1 MKVQGNWMPCDLSDP
16 SPLIA
21 ALRAPGRPSDN
32 LLRLSYEMSVT
43 AYDFDIQR
51 WYAAGW
57 RDFSFRIN
65 SQLFTGPD
73 INKENAGIQDS
84 IKSGYYQILAKQKIR
99 FASPLAQ
106 YRGIGDGSDHAK
118 AVFMLIPCGGI
129 YIVGIGFTGTC
140 RRFDDWL
147 PNLLMDEKDGLH
159 AGFLRLSREI
169 WNDAPRIAFPAC
181 AEELGLESL
190 TLADII
196 GECRSEASRFVIWM
210 SGHSQGGAVMQ
221 VFARYLCRKGVLPGN
236 IIGCAFASPS
246 VLWQPEPVLKQLHL
260 VMNSDDPIPRFGAR
274 CHYGMLWMADMTD
287 LARRL
292 CYSDDADSPCMR
304 TVIDLSHQ
312 IRTSEDALLVTCCLL
327 EILRDQ
333 DLIRAPQALSALLSY
348 LKTDPLQKLEDRLDQ
363 LTDRV
368 RMRALRYYCAFSGR
382 DGLDTEKAER
392 ITALIRETMLA
403 YGDSEFT
410 RCLKNVLSYPH
421 RIRNNESSHRLSPYY
436 LICRT
441 DAFPLRQVSDS
452 DLEIRPSRR
461 YTGSIPALKDTA
473 VGHPRLKR
481 RRFLFDRTTA
491 FGRRK

>member
-21 ALRAPGRPSDN
+21 AVHTPGRPSDA

-43 AYDFDIQR
+43 AYDFDTQR

-65 SQLFTGPD
+65 RQLYTGTD
-73 INKENAGIQDS
+73 VNKENAGIQDS
-84 IKSGYYQILAKQKIR
+84 IKSGYYQILARQKIR

-118 AVFMLIPCGGI
+118 AVFMLIPCGGV

-169 WNDAPRIAFPAC
+169 WNDAPRISFPAC
-181 AEELGLESL
+181 AAQLGLDSL

-196 GECRSEASRFVIWM
+196 GECRSEASRFLIWM

-236 IIGCAFASPS
+236 LIGCAFASPS
-246 VLWQPEPVLKQLHL
+246 VLWQPEPVLKHLHL
-260 VMNSDDPIPRFGAR
+260 VMNSDDLIPRFGAR
-274 CHYGMLWMADMTD
+274 CHYGLLWMADMNDIT
-287 LARRL
+287 RRL
-292 CYSDDADSPCMR
+292 CYSTDADSPCMQ
-304 TVIDLSHQ
+304 VILDLSHR
-312 IRTSEDALLVTCCLL
+312 IRTSEDALLVSCCLL

-333 DLIRAPQALSALLSY
+333 DLIRAPQVLSALLSY
-348 LKTDPLQKLEDRLDQ
+348 LKTDPLQKLEERLDH

-368 RMRALRYYCAFSGR
+368 RMRALRYYREFSGR
-382 DGLDTEKAER
+382 DSLDEEKAER
-392 ITALIRETMLA
+392 TKALIRDAMLT
-403 YGDSEFT
+403 YGESEFT

-421 RIRNNESSHRLSPYY
+421 RIRNNESAHRLSPYN

-441 DAFPLRQVSDS
+441 DAFPLRQVSDL
-452 DLEIRPSRR
+452 DLEVRPVGR
-461 YTGSIPALKDTA
+461 YTASAPALGNAAPKRA
-473 VGHPRLKR
+473 HLKQ
-481 RRFLFDRTTA
+481 RRFLFNRSGT